1 MLLMLA
7 IGAERLIE
15 GSSFPGLGIC
25 FLYTNFGVPV
35 YYQIVVLGL
44 ISLFG
49 MKEMLLVS
57 KRKDRLSLDSMDMG
71 ILPLVICFITVF
83 LFIGFEIIFSQL
95 YP

>member
-7 IGAERLIE
+7 ISERLIE

-25 FLYTNFGVPV
+25 FLYTNFGVPA
-35 YYQIVVLGL
+35 YYQIMILGL

-49 MKEMLLVS
+49 MKEMVLVS

-71 ILPLVICFITVF
+71 ILPLFICFITVF